1 MGDVEVK
8 AKTTKRKKITQ
19 LAVKKTLSK
28 GRNSTKKPLREPSQK
43 PVEGSKVIES
53 AALDYN
59 VLRTKLNRFAVSQNE
74 LNKAQEAL
82 EASFL
87 WYRAAVEKVGY
98 K

>member
-1 MGDVEVK
+1 
-8 AKTTKRKKITQ
+8 
-19 LAVKKTLSK
+19 LSK
-28 GRNSTKKPLREPSQK
+28 GKNSTKKPLSKPIEPSQK
-43 PVEGSKVIES
+43 PVEGSKVIEG

-87 WYRAAVEKVGY
+87 WFRAAVEKVGI
-98 K
+98 